1 MWEER
6 EREELINGIVIIV
19 MFIALIGVWAYLSP
33 KLATHCP
40 EKQQVERVR
49 PQPHPKAIKTYKYG
63 YDPIHHKFRWH
74 WE

>member
-1 MWEER
+1 MYEE
-6 EREELINGIVIIV
+6 EFEIKPLHAVFIII
-19 MFIALIGVWAYLSP
+19 MFAALIGVWAYLSP
-33 KLATHCP
+33 SLATHQP